1 MLATALG
8 MRRDPTLREEMVYAW
23 ALVVGIVGMV
33 GMVGSMVWYGAFYLG
48 GCKCNWLGIEK

>member
-1 MLATALG
+1 

-33 GMVGSMVWYGAFYLG
+33 GGMVWVPMSTMA
-48 GCKCNWLGIEK
+48 

>member
-1 MLATALG
+1 
-8 MRRDPTLREEMVYAW
+8 MRRDPTLCEEMVYAW

-33 GMVGSMVWYGAFYLG
+33 GMVGGMVWYGAFYLG